1 MVLQAHVY
9 TDLKDVC
16 VNRVLCLYVYVQ
28 VLLVS
33 RRRRESRTLCRSNMR
48 FWSPC
53 LAGARQAGPES
64 ERYTGSEQRQKH
76 KKRVKDN
83 EMTEK

>member
-1 MVLQAHVY
+1 MYFA
-9 TDLKDVC
+9 DLKEVC
-16 VNRVLCLYVYVQ
+16 VNRVLCLYVYVP

-33 RRRRESRTLCRSNMR
+33 RRRRESRTLWRRNVM

-76 KKRVKDN
+76 KKKRVKDN